1 MCGIR
6 CCFCQL
12 SLRVPV
18 LVLFNANN
26 THTHTNTERVT
37 HTQSYAQLAETILQ
51 MCAAKAVGKSVVN
64 RLDGKRGK
72 RPGHAHRDVL
82 AAGRYVNDNATVGK
96 TKKKPTHTHIQ
107 QQQQQQRKQRKE
119 QQQEQEQP
127 QRWRHRMLS
136 F

>member
-1 MCGIR
+1 M
-6 CCFCQL
+6 
-12 SLRVPV
+12 
-18 LVLFNANN
+18 
-26 THTHTNTERVT
+26 T

-96 TKKKPTHTHIQ
+96 TKKNQHTHTYSNNNNANSERSNSRSKSSSSHSGGATGCC
-107 QQQQQQRKQRKE
+107 RFDGE
-119 QQQEQEQP
+119 
-127 QRWRHRMLS
+127 S
-136 F
+136 FAQFM

>member
-1 MCGIR
+1 M
-6 CCFCQL
+6 
-12 SLRVPV
+12 
-18 LVLFNANN
+18 
-26 THTHTNTERVT
+26 T

-119 QQQEQEQP
+119 QQQEQEQEQP